1 MAEPEPESEQTETHQ
16 QHRAQ
21 RTTVI
26 LIIVLAIT
34 VGAISWYGIRPGNEM
49 VVTSKS
55 SVISSS
61 EEAEPIENIPL
72 ASIAVDEIRLPHFE
86 PIMPLGPHRDV
97 FMTNCITCHSP
108 RLVIDQ
114 PHFSQKKWEEIVNKM
129 VVTFGGHVYKQD
141 QPKIVEYLVSIRG
154 KTE

>member
-1 MAEPEPESEQTETHQ
+1 MAASEQTETDQ

-34 VGAISWYGIRPGNEM
+34 AGAISWYGIRPGNEM
-49 VVTSKS
+49 IVTSKS
-55 SVISSS
+55 KSPVSNAVRAASDN
-61 EEAEPIENIPL
+61 PPL
-72 ASIAVDEIRLPHFE
+72 ALIAVDEIRLPHFE
-86 PIMPLGPHRDV
+86 PMMPLGPHREV

-129 VVTFGGHVYKQD
+129 VVTFGGHVYKKD

>member
-1 MAEPEPESEQTETHQ
+1 MTESEQTETHQ

-26 LIIVLAIT
+26 LIIVLAIMA
-34 VGAISWYGIRPGNEM
+34 GAISWYGICPGNEL
-49 VVTSKS
+49 VVKSESKS
-55 SVISSS
+55 LTFNADV
-61 EEAEPIENIPL
+61 EAINDVPL
-72 ASIAVDEIRLPHFE
+72 ASIAVDEITLPHFE
-86 PIMPLGPHRDV
+86 PIMPLGPHREL

-114 PHFSQKKWEEIVNKM
+114 PHFSQEKWEEIVKKM
-129 VVTFGGHVYKQD
+129 VVTFGGHVYKKD
-141 QPKIVEYLVSIRG
+141 QPKIVKYLVSIRG

>member
-1 MAEPEPESEQTETHQ
+1 MTEPEQTEIHQ

-26 LIIVLAIT
+26 LIIVLAFT
-34 VGAISWYGIRPGNEM
+34 AGVISWYGIQPGNEM
-49 VVTSKS
+49 IVTSKS
-55 SVISSS
+55 KTPVPNAGA
-61 EEAEPIENIPL
+61 EETIQNIPL

-86 PIMPLGPHRDV
+86 PLMPLGPHREV

-114 PHFSQKKWEEIVNKM
+114 PHFPQKKWEEIVNKM
-129 VVTFGGHVYKQD
+129 VESFGGHVYKKD

-154 KTE
+154 NTK

>member
-1 MAEPEPESEQTETHQ
+1 MTEPEETETHQ

-21 RTTVI
+21 LTTVI
-26 LIIVLAIT
+26 LIIVLAIIA
-34 VGAISWYGIRPGNEM
+34 GAISWYGIRPGNEM
-49 VVTSKS
+49 VVTSPSDKKNAS
-55 SVISSS
+55 N
-61 EEAEPIENIPL
+61 AEVKPVDTVPL
-72 ASIAVDEIRLPHFE
+72 VSIAVDEITLPHFE
-86 PIMPLGPHRDV
+86 PIMPLGPNREV

-114 PHFSQKKWEEIVNKM
+114 PHFSQEKWEEIVNKM
-129 VVTFGGHVYKQD
+129 VVTFGGHVYKKD

>member
-1 MAEPEPESEQTETHQ
+1 MTESEHTETHQ

-26 LIIVLAIT
+26 LIIVLAILA
-34 VGAISWYGIRPGNEM
+34 GALSWYGIRPGNEM
-49 VVTSKS
+49 VVTSKTPS
-55 SVISSS
+55 ITSS
-61 EEAEPIENIPL
+61 EDAETIDHIPL
-72 ASIAVDEIRLPHFE
+72 ASIAVDEIVLPHFE
-86 PIMPLGPHRDV
+86 PIMPLGPHREV

-114 PHFSQKKWEEIVNKM
+114 PHFSQEKWEEIVNKM
-129 VVTFGGHVYKQD
+129 VVTFGGHVYKKD

>member
-1 MAEPEPESEQTETHQ
+1 MAESDQTETHQ

-26 LIIVLAIT
+26 LIIVLAIMA
-34 VGAISWYGIRPGNEM
+34 GAISWYGICPDNEL
-49 VVTSKS
+49 VVKSESKS
-55 SVISSS
+55 LTSNADI
-61 EEAEPIENIPL
+61 EAVNDVPL
-72 ASIAVDEIRLPHFE
+72 ASIAVDEITLPHFE
-86 PIMPLGPHRDV
+86 PIMPLGPHREL

-114 PHFSQKKWEEIVNKM
+114 PHFSQEKWEEIVNKM
-129 VVTFGGHVYKQD
+129 VVTFGGHVYKKD

-154 KTE
+154 ETE